1 MPNRW
6 STVRRQDEDQAPGL
20 DLSRSVV
27 VGFLIAAAIG
37 LLAGIGWLGYLWVS
51 RILGGQ

>member
-6 STVRRQDEDQAPGL
+6 STVRRHEEERAPGL
-20 DLSRSVV
+20 DLSRAIV

-37 LLAGIGWLGYLWVS
+37 LLAGIVWLGYLWVS
-51 RILGGQ
+51 RLLAGQ